1 MDRASDECD
10 GIEVQGVHTRLS
22 TPPARWVSRFALQ
35 NHPAKVDQNYY
46 AFVETRILKTVQ
58 DKVEKGTSSTLPMA
72 PPALRALLSGAKS
85 SFPQSGA
92 ACAGLQR
99 AHTGRQAPG
108 HLGEIPHRP
117 WVLCPALCLVHIAA
131 CRCACP
137 LPQAPPAL
145 RALCRGWIQ
154 RACTGQQAPV
164 DPRDTSLGP

>member
-1 MDRASDECD
+1 VGGCGCVFRLAAGVGEIRHRPTRQSVAAYSRSIASSATDCCVKRAAAA
-10 GIEVQGVHTRLS
+10 HLRL
-22 TPPARWVSRFALQ
+22 PA
-35 NHPAKVDQNYY
+35 P
-46 AFVETRILKTVQ
+46 
-58 DKVEKGTSSTLPMA
+58 
-72 PPALRALLSGAKS
+72 LSGAKS
-85 SFPQSGA
+85 SFPQSRA

-108 HLGEIPHRP
+108 HLGEILHRP
-117 WVLCPALCLVHIAA
+117 WVLCPAPCLVHIAA

-164 DPRDTSLGP
+164 DPRDSSLAP